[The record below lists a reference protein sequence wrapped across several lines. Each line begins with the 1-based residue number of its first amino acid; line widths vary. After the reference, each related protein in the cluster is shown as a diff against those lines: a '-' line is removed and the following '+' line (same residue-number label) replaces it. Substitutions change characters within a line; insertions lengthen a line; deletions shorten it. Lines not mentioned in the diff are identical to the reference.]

1 MLSQNTGSL
10 HVTNKQTVTQ
20 QGVCLGNISN
30 TYVGAQTWRRA
41 EGFLMNEWLTRGA
54 WEKQSTYSHRRT
66 PFSSADRKSLLPN
79 FFFVTAWGKKK
90 RGKKV
95 IQKKQKKQNITE
107 QSGLDEERRREVR
120 GGVVL
125 YVWNRVESLEKKGRM
140 LRTVAEEVRGI
151 SSRVPT
157 LSLRGE
163 SRAQF
168 FRYSSGAHKYL
179 MSSHFNAKSCW

>member
-1 MLSQNTGSL
+1 MWL
-10 HVTNKQTVTQ
+10 TNKQWP
-20 QGVCLGNISN
+20 S
-30 TYVGAQTWRRA
+30 
-41 EGFLMNEWLTRGA
+41 RGSA
-54 WEKQSTYSHRRT
+54 WETSVTLTSVRRPEGERKDSLWMSGLREVPGKSRVLT
-66 PFSSADRKSLLPN
+66 HTEERHSPAQIGSPCSQIFSSLLPG
-79 FFFVTAWGKKK
+79 GKKK

-95 IQKKQKKQNITE
+95 IQKKQKTKNITE

-120 GGVVL
+120 GGGVL

>member
-1 MLSQNTGSL
+1 MWL
-10 HVTNKQTVTQ
+10 TNKQWP
-20 QGVCLGNISN
+20 S
-30 TYVGAQTWRRA
+30 
-41 EGFLMNEWLTRGA
+41 RGSA
-54 WEKQSTYSHRRT
+54 WETSVTLTSVRRPEGERRDSLWMSGLREVPGKSRVLT
-66 PFSSADRKSLLPN
+66 HTEERHSPAQIGSPCSQIFSSLLP
-79 FFFVTAWGKKK
+79 GEKK
-90 RGKKV
+90 RKKSDT
-95 IQKKQKKQNITE
+95 KKTNKTKHNRAIRV
-107 QSGLDEERRREVR
+107 GWGEEA
-120 GGVVL
+120 GGEGGGVL

-157 LSLRGE
+157 LSLRRE